1 MPDITFNGESKT
13 VTSVTIA
20 LLIEEFK
27 LGERRFAVERNREI
41 VPRSQFAETKVVA
54 GDVIEIVQ
62 FVGGGSVSYTHLTLP
77 TTPYV

>member
-1 MPDITFNGESKT
+1 MPEITFNGEPKT

-41 VPRSQFAETKVVA
+41 VPRSQFAETEVVA

-62 FVGGGSVSYTHLTLP
+62 FVGGG
-77 TTPYV
+77 